1 MFGGH
6 PGDLFKKITGRLNLD
21 LETEVQVEAGDLSFH
36 YAHGWGGGGGG
47 SPRNYQHRHFPPGSP
62 STPLTPC
69 LLEKQAVQ
77 EENLTPNFIKVH
89 VVQIFK

>member
-6 PGDLFKKITGRLNLD
+6 PGDLFKKITGRLNPD

-47 SPRNYQHRHFPPGSP
+47 VPETTSTATFPRGVPAPPSPLAF
-62 STPLTPC
+62 
-69 LLEKQAVQ
+69 
-77 EENLTPNFIKVH
+77 
-89 VVQIFK
+89 